1 MQATANESFVATLI
15 DPAGLSG
22 DWPLGARIEVPLTR
36 EIVSF
41 WRVGSLD
48 PETSLW
54 SVAIEAPLLAG
65 DYNLVWRTG
74 DPEPPE
80 YETFIPLHVVAA
92 GVVAPVPYDI
102 VQPEDIRPTLD
113 DIVALE
119 QTRTASGGGGEVRE
133 FTETTRPSVDEVENL
148 IDQAVGAVMNQISE
162 PRFSD
167 THFVGVQHA
176 VALYTAMLIEGGYF
190 REGLDN
196 SGVELW
202 RTLFNQAIVNLQ
214 TSIQEELKQIR
225 LLRAIA

>member
-1 MQATANESFVATLI
+1 MQAIANEPFIATLVA
-15 DPAGLSG
+15 PVGLSG
-22 DWPLGARIEVPLTR
+22 DWPLGARIEVPVTR

-41 WRVGSLD
+41 WRVGSLSASGD
-48 PETSLW
+48 EW
-54 SVAIEAPLLAG
+54 QVATEAPIAAG

-80 YETFIPLHVVAA
+80 YETFIPLHVTIS
-92 GVVAPVPYDI
+92 GVVAAVPYDI
-102 VQPEDIRPTLD
+102 VQAEDIRPTLD

-162 PRFSD
+162 PRFSEG
-167 THFVGVQHA
+167 HFVGVQHA

-190 REGLDN
+190 KEGLDN